1 MYYKLK
7 KNKEFGI
14 CMINEKN
21 EVIIMRDCLSMDDS
35 TVDELVRLLNDEEC
49 DPIHLDNVIEDFSYT
64 YGGVNV

>member
-21 EVIIMRDCLSMDDS
+21 EVIIMRERLSMDDS